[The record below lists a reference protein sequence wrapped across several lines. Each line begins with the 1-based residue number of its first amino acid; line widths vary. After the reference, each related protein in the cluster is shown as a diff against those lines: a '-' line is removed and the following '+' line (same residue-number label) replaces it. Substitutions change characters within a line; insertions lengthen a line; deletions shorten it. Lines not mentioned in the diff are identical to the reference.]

1 MHDSEPDTFD
11 LKTIPEVFA
20 EMLNEIDVKCEPNE
34 VGTQE
39 DIEGGDYYSRYYSQ
53 TPRMVTNRGTVTLQD
68 ANIDM
73 VQIVQ
78 KG

>member
-1 MHDSEPDTFD
+1 MHDTEQDTVT
-11 LKTIPEVFA
+11 LKD
-20 EMLNEIDVKCEPNE
+20 LNERFSDMLA
-34 VGTQE
+34 
-39 DIEGGDYYSRYYSQ
+39 DIGVESDPHELGAQKLEGGDYYSRIFSQ
-53 TPRMVTNRGTVTLQD
+53 TPRMVTNRGTITIHG